1 MKIRRK
7 LLLSYLILVTL
18 FVAAGA
24 AMTYNTTKMQELET
38 QVKTQVDI
46 NNNAYA
52 YAQGLDQKQ
61 FGTIVYTMKSASAG
75 EPILVKSSEIVAE
88 AQANLQADL
97 ANDPALLDKFN
108 QVVAID
114 KNTIDKSITNIYT
127 IMSDHSISA
136 DQQLTQIWN
145 QINIMMDAVTQADN
159 KLSEIRATTV
169 NNVEAA
175 TVASQNYASF
185 STILAVAFIGV
196 TTAISLVLAITIG
209 NRITLPLKK
218 LVEIAHKVS
227 LGDMTQRHYLKED
240 INLKTGDEI
249 DELTDAFRRMIN
261 AFRLQEELINEP
273 GAEPAQ

>member
-7 LLLSYLILVTL
+7 LLLSYLVLVVL

-24 AMTYNTTKMQELET
+24 AMTYNTTKMQELEN

-61 FGTIVYTMKSASAG
+61 FGTIVYTMKSTSEG
-75 EPILVKSSEIVAE
+75 EPIMVRSSEILHGANI
-88 AQANLQADL
+88 NLQTDL
-97 ANDPALLDKFN
+97 ANDQALLTKFN
-108 QVVAID
+108 EVVAID
-114 KNTIDKSITNIYT
+114 KNTIDPAITQIYT
-127 IMSDHSISA
+127 IMGDSSLTSDE
-136 DQQLTQIWN
+136 QLGQIWQ
-145 QINIMMDAVTQADN
+145 QINIMMTAVSQADT
-159 KLSEIRATTV
+159 KLAEIRATTV
-169 NNVEAA
+169 SNVDTA
-175 TVASQNYASF
+175 TVASQNYAYF
-185 STILAVAFIGV
+185 STILAVSFIGV

-273 GAEPAQ
+273 GAEPTQ